1 VYVQKKSFLL
11 AASLCSAAGAGDGLS
26 PFALDVTVEE
36 FVAAM
41 TTVDFFSFHYR
52 FSWGETK
59 ERKQAESND
68 VEIKGKVKL
77 CLLCLRRLV
86 ISLSCGADCA
96 RTGARQRKLR
106 GRR

>member
-41 TTVDFFSFHYR
+41 ATVVFFFSFHCR
-52 FSWGETK
+52 FSWEEKK
-59 ERKQAESND
+59 EIKKANRKQQ
-68 VEIKGKVKL
+68 L
-77 CLLCLRRLV
+77 
-86 ISLSCGADCA
+86 
-96 RTGARQRKLR
+96 
-106 GRR
+106 